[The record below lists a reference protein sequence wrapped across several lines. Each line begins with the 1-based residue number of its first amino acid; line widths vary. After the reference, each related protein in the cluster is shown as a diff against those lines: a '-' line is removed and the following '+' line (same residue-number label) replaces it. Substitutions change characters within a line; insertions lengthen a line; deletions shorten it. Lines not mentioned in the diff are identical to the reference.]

1 LYADI
6 AAGTL
11 ADGVVP
17 FEPQFELW
25 SDGAEKRR
33 WILLPEGERIDTG
46 DMDAWAFPAGT
57 KLWKEFRRDGMRV
70 ETRLLQKL
78 GPRDDHWVGVAYL
91 WNADQGDAAA
101 VPGGAE
107 NALGTAHDVPDAGQC
122 IGCHGGR
129 KSHVLGFSA
138 VQLSAPAGEG
148 ALDLEGL
155 IAMGRLTDPP
165 AGAFDVPGDET
176 ERAALGY
183 LHANCA
189 HCHNQERPETDG
201 PRCFDPKKDVDF
213 LLSVGDLGAPSDTAA
228 YRTTDCCIVPGDSE
242 TSSLVERVSQRDGRS
257 AMPPLA
263 TEEVDGAG
271 VKLLRRWIDGM

>member
-1 LYADI
+1 
-6 AAGTL
+6 
-11 ADGVVP
+11 V
-17 FEPQFELW
+17 
-25 SDGAEKRR
+25 
-33 WILLPEGERIDTG
+33 
-46 DMDAWAFPAGT
+46 GT
-57 KLWKEFRRDGMRV
+57 KLWKEFRRDGVRV

-78 GPRDDHWVGVAYL
+78 GPRDEHWVGVAYL
-91 WNADQGDAAA
+91 WDADQGDAAA
-101 VPGGAE
+101 VSGGAK

-148 ALDLEGL
+148 AFDLEEL
-155 IAMGRLTDPP
+155 VATGRLTDPP

-189 HCHNQERPETDG
+189 HCHNQERPDTDG
-201 PRCFDPKKDVDF
+201 PRCFDPQKDVDF
-213 LLSVGDLGAPSDTAA
+213 LLSVGELGAPSDTAA

-242 TSSLVERVSQRDGRS
+242 SSSLIERISQREGRS
-257 AMPPLA
+257 AMPPLS
-263 TEEVDGAG
+263 TEEVDDAG